1 MGSGGTTALLPP
13 DKFFSNLPNFNL
25 KSGADTQSRTGD
37 LTLTK
42 GALYQLSHISTL
54 NLMPGSSLLSHG
66 ETPHYHLRYGDS
78 LIIFCFPGMP
88 EENIRRKKTA
98 SLCMTCGFSTYKDV

>member
-13 DKFFSNLPNFNL
+13 DKFFFKYRTLTVL
-25 KSGADTQSRTGD
+25 SGADTQSRTGD

-66 ETPHYHLRYGDS
+66 ETPHYHLSSFRVNPECQDFS
-78 LIIFCFPGMP
+78 LQPTGCLCEVIH
-88 EENIRRKKTA
+88 IRRVDGGA
-98 SLCMTCGFSTYKDV
+98 L